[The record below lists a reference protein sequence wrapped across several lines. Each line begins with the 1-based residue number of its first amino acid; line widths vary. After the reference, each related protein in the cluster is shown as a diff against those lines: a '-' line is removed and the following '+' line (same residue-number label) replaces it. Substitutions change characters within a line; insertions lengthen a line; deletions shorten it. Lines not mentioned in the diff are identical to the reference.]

1 MATLWFKSFDQIR
14 NVNGV
19 AYPGAIAYFYNGG
32 TTTPRVVYSDNGLT
46 TPLGSS
52 VTADSTG
59 TFPAVFLPTGT
70 YNFLITSSTGV
81 QLAAGGP
88 VDPAPTVTTG
98 GGGTVDPTLL
108 FSTGDVM
115 WIPASGIKTAWVRL
129 NGRTIGNAASGATE
143 RANADTANLFAFLW
157 ANNSN
162 TICPVSG
169 GRGATAA
176 ADFAANKT
184 IQLVDLRGRV
194 PAGLDDMGNSAAN
207 ALQVSTTVT
216 TVNASTSATV
226 ASASGLF
233 VGMYVVSTYIPTGT
247 TVTAI
252 SGTTVTLSN
261 AATFGASGTAARFST
276 VTDAQVPGSPG
287 GADDH
292 TLITQQIPSHT
303 HTGTTSTNGAHTH
316 NYNFPSTSAS
326 FSPGA
331 GNGLIGPGTAT
342 ATTSNGDH
350 THTFTSDATGSGLA
364 HNNVQPSVV
373 GTFYQKL

>member
-1 MATLWFKSFDQIR
+1 MATLWFKSFDQMR

-32 TTTPRVVYSDNGLT
+32 TTTPRVVYTDNALT
-46 TPLGSS
+46 TPLGASA
-52 VTADSTG
+52 TADANG
-59 TFPAVFLPTGT
+59 MFPAVYLPSGE
-70 YNFLITSSTGV
+70 YNFLITSATGV

-115 WIPASGIKTAWVRL
+115 WIPASGTKTAWVRL

-143 RANADTANLFAFLW
+143 RANADTSALFAFLW

-169 GRGATAA
+169 GRGATAV
-176 ADFAANKT
+176 ADYAANKT
-184 IQLVDLRGRV
+184 IQLVDMRGRV
-194 PAGLDDMGNSAAN
+194 PSGLDDMGNSAADV
-207 ALQVSTTVT
+207 LQVSTTVT

-226 ASASGLF
+226 ASATGLF
-233 VGMYVVSTYIPTGT
+233 VGQYIVSTNIPTGT

-252 SGTTVTLSN
+252 NGTTVTMSN
-261 AATFGASGTAARFST
+261 AATAGASGTAARFSI
-276 VTDAQVPGSPG
+276 VADAQVPGSAG
-287 GADDH
+287 GDEGV
-292 TLITQQIPSHT
+292 TLTTQGLPSHT

-316 NYNFPSTSAS
+316 DYNFPATSPS
-326 FSPGA
+326 FTPGA
-331 GNGLIGPGTAT
+331 GNGLIGPGAAT
-342 ATTSNGDH
+342 ATTSNGSH
-350 THTFTSDATGSGLA
+350 NHTFTSDATGSGLA
-364 HNNVQPSVV
+364 HNNVQPTAV

>member
-1 MATLWFKSFDQIR
+1 MATLWFKSFDQMR

-32 TTTPRVVYSDNGLT
+32 TTTPRVVYTDNALT

-52 VTADSTG
+52 VTADSAG
-59 TFPAVFLPTGT
+59 MFPAVFLPSGT
-70 YNFLITSSTGV
+70 YNFLITSATGV

-88 VDPAPTVTTG
+88 VDPAPTVTSG
-98 GGGTVDPTLL
+98 GGGTVDPDLL
-108 FSTGDVM
+108 FKTGDVM
-115 WIPASGIKTAWVRL
+115 WQPVSGTRTAWVRL

-169 GRGATAA
+169 GRGASATA
-176 ADFAANKT
+176 DYAANKT
-184 IQLVDLRGRV
+184 IQLVDMRGRV

-207 ALQVSTTVT
+207 VLQVSTTVT

-233 VGMYVVSTYIPTGT
+233 VGMYIVSTNIPTGT

-252 SGTTVTLSN
+252 SGTTVTMSN
-261 AATFGASGTAARFST
+261 AATAGASGTAARFST
-276 VTDAQVPGSPG
+276 IADAQAPGSAG
-287 GADDH
+287 GDEGV
-292 TLITQQIPSHT
+292 TLTTQGLPSHT

-316 NYNFPSTSAS
+316 NYNFPSTTPS
-326 FSPGA
+326 FAPGA
-331 GNGLIGPGTAT
+331 GNGLTGAVAT
-342 ATTSNGDH
+342 ATTSAGDH

-364 HNNVQPSVV
+364 HNNVQPTVV

>member
-1 MATLWFKSFDQIR
+1 MATLWFKSFDQMR

-19 AYPGAIAYFYNGG
+19 AYPGAIAYFYDGG
-32 TTTPRVVYSDNGLT
+32 TTTPRVVYTDNALT

-52 VTADSTG
+52 VTADANG
-59 TFPAVFLPTGT
+59 MFPAVYLPAGE
-70 YNFLITSSTGV
+70 YNFLITSASGA

-88 VDPAPTVTTG
+88 VDPAPTVSTG
-98 GGGTVDPTLL
+98 GGGTTDPTLL

-115 WIPASGIKTAWVRL
+115 WIPASGTKTAWVRL

-162 TICPVSG
+162 TVCPVSG
-169 GRGATAA
+169 GRGASAV
-176 ADFAANKT
+176 ADYAANKT
-184 IQLVDLRGRV
+184 IQVVDMRGRA

-207 ALQVSTTVT
+207 VAQVSTTVT

-226 ASASGLF
+226 ASATGII
-233 VGMYVVSTYIPTGT
+233 VGMYIVSTNIPTGT

-252 SGTTVTLSN
+252 SGTTVTMSN
-261 AATFGASGTAARFST
+261 AATAGASGTAIRFSAL
-276 VTDAQVPGSPG
+276 TDAQVPGAAG
-287 GADDH
+287 GLDDC
-292 TLITQQIPSHT
+292 TLTTQQLPSHT

-316 NYNFPSTSAS
+316 NYDKPNVVSAFAPAS
-326 FSPGA
+326 GTGFA
-331 GNGLIGPGTAT
+331 GTTAT
-342 ATTSNGDH
+342 ATSSNGDH

-364 HNNVQPSVV
+364 HNNMQPTVV

>member
-1 MATLWFKSFDQIR
+1 MATLWFKSFDQMR

-19 AYPGAIAYFYNGG
+19 AYPGAIAYFYDGG
-32 TTTPRVVYSDNGLT
+32 TTSPRVVYAENALT

-52 VTADSTG
+52 VTADSAG
-59 TFPAVFLPTGT
+59 MFPAVYLPSGE
-70 YNFLITSSTGV
+70 YNFLITSATGV

-115 WIPASGIKTAWVRL
+115 WIPASGTKTAWVRL

-143 RANADTANLFAFLW
+143 RANADTSALFTFLW
-157 ANNSN
+157 NNNSN

-176 ADFAANKT
+176 ADYAANKT
-184 IQLVDLRGRV
+184 IGLVDMRGRTA
-194 PAGLDDMGNSAAN
+194 AGLDDMGNSAADV
-207 ALQVSTTVT
+207 LQVSTTVT

-226 ASASGLF
+226 ASATGLF
-233 VGMYVVSTYIPTGT
+233 VGQYIVSTNIPTGT

-252 SGTTVTLSN
+252 SGTTVTMSN
-261 AATFGASGTAARFST
+261 AATAGASGTAARFS
-276 VTDAQVPGSPG
+276 VVADAQVPGSAG
-287 GADDH
+287 GSQRD
-292 TLITQQIPSHT
+292 TLTTQSIPSHT

-316 NYNFPSTSAS
+316 DYNFPTTSPS
-326 FSPGA
+326 FTAGA
-331 GNGLIGPGTAT
+331 GNGLIGPGAAT
-342 ATTSNGDH
+342 ATTSNGSH
-350 THTFTSDATGSGLA
+350 NHTFTTDGTGSGLP
-364 HNNVQPSVV
+364 HNNVQPTVV

>member
-1 MATLWFKSFDQIR
+1 MATLWFKSFDQMR
-14 NVNGV
+14 DVNGV

-32 TTTPRVVYSDNGLT
+32 TTTPRVVYTDNALT

-52 VTADSTG
+52 VTADSAG
-59 TFPAVFLPTGT
+59 MFPAVFLPSGT

-88 VDPAPTVTTG
+88 VDPAPTVTSG

-115 WIPASGIKTAWVRL
+115 WIPASGTKTAWVRL

-143 RANADTANLFAFLW
+143 RANADTSALFAFLW

-162 TICPVSG
+162 TVCPVSG
-169 GRGATAA
+169 GRGASAA
-176 ADFAANKT
+176 ADYAANKT
-184 IQLVDLRGRV
+184 IQLIDLRGRAAV
-194 PAGLDDMGNSAAN
+194 GLDDMGNSAAN
-207 ALQVSTTVT
+207 VLQVSTTVT

-233 VGMYVVSTYIPTGT
+233 VGMYIVSTNIPTGT

-252 SGTTVTLSN
+252 SGTTVTMSN
-261 AATFGASGTAARFST
+261 AATAGAAGVAARFS
-276 VTDAQVPGSPG
+276 VVADAQVPGSAG
-287 GADDH
+287 GDEGV
-292 TLITQQIPSHT
+292 TLTTQGLPTHT

-316 NYNFPSTSAS
+316 NYNFPSTSPS
-326 FSPGA
+326 FTPGA
-331 GNGLIGPGTAT
+331 GNGLIGPGVAT
-342 ATTSNGDH
+342 ATTSAGDH
-350 THTFTSDATGSGLA
+350 THTFTSDATGGGLA
-364 HNNVQPSVV
+364 HNNVQPAVV

>member
-1 MATLWFKSFDQIR
+1 MATLWFKSFDQMR

-19 AYPGAIAYFYNGG
+19 AYPGAIAYFYDGG
-32 TTTPRVVYSDNGLT
+32 TTTPRVVYTDNALT

-52 VTADSTG
+52 VTADSAG
-59 TFPAVFLPTGT
+59 MFPAVFLPSGT

-88 VDPAPTVTTG
+88 VDPAPTVTSG
-98 GGGTVDPTLL
+98 GGGTTDPTLL

-115 WIPASGIKTAWVRL
+115 WIPASGAKTAWVRL

-143 RANADTANLFAFLW
+143 RANADTSALFAFLW

-162 TICPVSG
+162 TVCPVSG
-169 GRGATAA
+169 GRGASATA
-176 ADFAANKT
+176 DYAANKT
-184 IQLVDLRGRV
+184 IQLVDMRGRV

-207 ALQVSTTVT
+207 VVQVSTTVT
-216 TVNASTSATV
+216 TVNASTSITV
-226 ASASGLF
+226 ASATGLI
-233 VGMYVVSTYIPTGT
+233 VGMYIVSTNVPTGT
-247 TVTAI
+247 TITAI
-252 SGTTVTLSN
+252 SGTTLTISN
-261 AATFGASGTAARFST
+261 AATAGAAGTAARFSAF
-276 VTDAQVPGSPG
+276 TDAQVPGSSG
-287 GADDH
+287 GVDDC
-292 TLITQQIPSHT
+292 TLITQQLPSHT

-316 NYNFPSTSAS
+316 NYNFPQVTAA

-331 GNGLIGPGTAT
+331 GNGLTGAVAT

-350 THTFTSDATGSGLA
+350 THTFTSDATGSELP
-364 HNNVQPSVV
+364 HNNVQPTVV

>member
-1 MATLWFKSFDQIR
+1 MATLWFKSFDQMR

-32 TTTPRVVYSDNGLT
+32 TTTPRVVYTDNALT

-52 VTADSTG
+52 VTADSAG
-59 TFPAVFLPTGT
+59 MFPAVFLPTGT

-88 VDPAPTVTTG
+88 VDPAPTVTSG
-98 GGGTVDPTLL
+98 GGGTTDPTLL

-115 WIPASGIKTAWVRL
+115 WIPASGTKTAWVRL

-143 RANADTANLFAFLW
+143 RANADTAALFAFLW

-162 TICPVSG
+162 TVCPVSG
-169 GRGATAA
+169 GRGASAV
-176 ADFAANKT
+176 ADYAANKT
-184 IQLVDLRGRV
+184 IQLIDLRGRAAV
-194 PAGLDDMGNSAAN
+194 GLDDMGNSAAN
-207 ALQVSTTVT
+207 VLQVSTTVT

-233 VGMYVVSTYIPTGT
+233 VGMYIVSTNIPTGT

-252 SGTTVTLSN
+252 SGTTVTMSN
-261 AATFGASGTAARFST
+261 AATAGASGTAARFS
-276 VTDAQVPGSPG
+276 VVADAQVPGSAG
-287 GADDH
+287 GDGGV
-292 TLITQQIPSHT
+292 TLTTQGLPAHT
-303 HTGTTSTNGAHTH
+303 HTGTTSTGGAHTH
-316 NYNFPSTSAS
+316 DYNFPSTSPS
-326 FSPGA
+326 FTPGA
-331 GNGLIGPGTAT
+331 GNGLIGPGAAT
-342 ATTSNGDH
+342 ATTSNGSH
-350 THTFTSDATGSGLA
+350 NHTFTSDATGSGLA
-364 HNNVQPSVV
+364 HNNVQPTVV